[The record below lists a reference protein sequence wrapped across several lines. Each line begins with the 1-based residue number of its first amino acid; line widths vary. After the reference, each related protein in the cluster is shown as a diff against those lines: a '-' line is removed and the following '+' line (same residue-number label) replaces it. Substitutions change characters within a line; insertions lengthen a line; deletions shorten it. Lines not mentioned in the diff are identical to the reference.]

1 MTHSVI
7 LRAVGLRRDLSSRV
21 LIREL
26 SVVVHSPE
34 LHEELVGPF
43 LVPIKL
49 SNIAICRHSLPFGC
63 GNSKEL
69 LGTLGATVGLLLLQ
83 TPEKSGMLDLVE
95 FRLQ

>member
-26 SVVVHSPE
+26 SVVIHSSE

-43 LVPIKL
+43 LVAVKL
-49 SNIAICRHSLPFGC
+49 SDIATCRHSLPFGC

-69 LGTLGATVGLLLLQ
+69 LGTLGATARLLLLQ
-83 TPEKSGMLDLVE
+83 IPEKSGMLDLVK